1 MASREAM
8 ELERTLGLP
17 DAVVFNV
24 PHAFEM
30 MFYSRYAA
38 YGRLPRPEEIE
49 KLHERGIPIFIYQP
63 AGQAVDVPVEWR
75 ASVIRGR

>member
-1 MASREAM
+1 M
-8 ELERTLGLP
+8 ERTLGLP

-38 YGRLPRPEEIE
+38 YGRLPRPGEIE

-63 AGQAVDVPVEWR
+63 AGQTVDVPVEWR